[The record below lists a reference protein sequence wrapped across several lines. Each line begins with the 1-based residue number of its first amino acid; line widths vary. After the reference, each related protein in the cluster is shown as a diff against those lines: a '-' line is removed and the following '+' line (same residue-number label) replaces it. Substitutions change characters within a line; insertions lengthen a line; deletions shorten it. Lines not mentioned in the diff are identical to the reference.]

1 MTARALK
8 RRARARRRLLNS
20 YRVKRA
26 TAASV
31 PPQIHGMRKPTCT
44 WTNWLAEESL
54 YDRES
59 RQLCP
64 LWHHPDKEA
73 PVA

>member
-20 YRVKRA
+20 YRIKRA
-26 TAASV
+26 TTASV
-31 PPQIHGMRKPTCT
+31 PAQIQTMLKPTCT

-54 YDRES
+54 YDGES

-64 LWHHPDKEA
+64 LWHQADKES

>member
-8 RRARARRRLLNS
+8 RRARAKRRLLNS
-20 YRVKRA
+20 YRAKRGV
-26 TAASV
+26 TALV
-31 PPQIHGMRKPTCT
+31 PAETMQKPACT
-44 WTNWLAEESL
+44 WHNWLAEETL
-54 YDRES
+54 YDGET

-64 LWHHPDKEA
+64 LWHHVEKES